1 MIIADSA
8 TKPKGLPYPLLDVQ
22 ALINFCDNINIPDS
36 LGGPVLPTRISLQSL
51 NLKSICGCLKG
62 AAFKW
67 WCCCLFTTHLIA
79 AHGGFWGV
87 YSRGSEARA
96 QVRAHSSEL
105 CAARCKDSSPGLHRV
120 PMTQLCQ
127 AATGPLRTRWTCC
140 KGIHKPVCSGKTSNV
155 SMDTLHVPSQSTCPR
170 GSADY
175 SFGSVLFNIHDSSL
189 IPRKW
194 CNEMKGKVLVVP
206 LKDQKR

>member
-79 AHGGFWGV
+79 ARGGF
-87 YSRGSEARA
+87 
-96 QVRAHSSEL
+96 
-105 CAARCKDSSPGLHRV
+105 
-120 PMTQLCQ
+120 
-127 AATGPLRTRWTCC
+127 
-140 KGIHKPVCSGKTSNV
+140 
-155 SMDTLHVPSQSTCPR
+155 
-170 GSADY
+170 
-175 SFGSVLFNIHDSSL
+175 
-189 IPRKW
+189 
-194 CNEMKGKVLVVP
+194 
-206 LKDQKR
+206 